1 MMDSIF
7 EFALVIVLGS
17 SVLALAAFVMALVAL
32 TRVREMQRLMPTTTY
47 APPRP
52 AGSVPDVLR
61 PPPAFEPPPPAPEVE
76 PEAEPEPQP
85 EPEPV
90 ESVAAAE
97 PAVAQ
102 RSAIDFEALLTL
114 RWGVWIGA
122 LALLLAGVFLIRYA
136 VERGLLG
143 PAPRCVLA
151 TLLGIALLAAADW
164 LRRRPAPDI
173 PGPVSGDQAPA
184 ALAAG
189 GVAVLFGAAYGAG
202 PYYDLVPPS
211 SASR

>member
-1 MMDSIF
+1 
-7 EFALVIVLGS
+7 
-17 SVLALAAFVMALVAL
+17 
-32 TRVREMQRLMPTTTY
+32 
-47 APPRP
+47 
-52 AGSVPDVLR
+52 
-61 PPPAFEPPPPAPEVE
+61 
-76 PEAEPEPQP
+76 
-85 EPEPV
+85 
-90 ESVAAAE
+90 
-97 PAVAQ
+97 
-102 RSAIDFEALLTL
+102 
-114 RWGVWIGA
+114 VWIGA

-151 TLLGIALLAAADW
+151 TLLGIALLAAAEW
-164 LRRRPAPDI
+164 LRRRTAPEI
-173 PGPVSGDQAPA
+173 PGPTGGDQAPA